1 MFGKEYR
8 DLADML
14 LNNQR
19 AKNFYKDLPQDVQQI
34 ITEKMEV
41 EMEIQTVVAA
51 SANEQTIMTVLPI
64 ILIALIKMMS
74 PEFAA
79 NFVTPVGLI
88 ATTIAIVMFVVAYF
102 VGKKILA
109 IKI

>member
-34 ITEKMEV
+34 ITENGNQIRTM
-41 EMEIQTVVAA
+41 
-51 SANEQTIMTVLPI
+51 SALRH
-64 ILIALIKMMS
+64 
-74 PEFAA
+74 FAKTA
-79 NFVTPVGLI
+79 
-88 ATTIAIVMFVVAYF
+88 
-102 VGKKILA
+102 GKTEA
-109 IKI
+109 

>member
-34 ITEKMEV
+34 ITENGS
-41 EMEIQTVVAA
+41 EIRTM
-51 SANEQTIMTVLPI
+51 SALRHFAKTAKKNE
-64 ILIALIKMMS
+64 A
-74 PEFAA
+74 
-79 NFVTPVGLI
+79 
-88 ATTIAIVMFVVAYF
+88 
-102 VGKKILA
+102 
-109 IKI
+109 

>member
-34 ITEKMEV
+34 ITENGS
-41 EMEIQTVVAA
+41 EIRTM
-51 SANEQTIMTVLPI
+51 SALRH
-64 ILIALIKMMS
+64 
-74 PEFAA
+74 FAKTA
-79 NFVTPVGLI
+79 
-88 ATTIAIVMFVVAYF
+88 
-102 VGKKILA
+102 KKQGRRKKA
-109 IKI
+109 KKRAKVDKK